1 MAASNHE
8 RAPDPSPVPPSPGV
22 PSPLS
27 PEEAAADRRSLKLLV
42 FWLGGCAFVGALY
55 LLFAIWLDWV

>member
-8 RAPDPSPVPPSPGV
+8 RAPDPSVPPSPGV
-22 PSPLS
+22 PTPLS

-42 FWLGGCAFVGALY
+42 FWLGGCAFIGALY